1 MVLQTEA
8 IDENVQRIVLDR
20 PDSLNALNRE
30 LLLEIVETISDANGS
45 YEVLIVEGAGNA
57 FTSGADLEEE
67 ESGGDLFQE
76 VTRAVRSFDGIVVG
90 KLHGWV
96 VGGGFE
102 WTLSFDLCYAAEDT
116 TFMMPE
122 SEIGVTITNASS
134 LLLPLTV
141 GSGKAKEL
149 IYTSREVSVAE
160 AEELGLVA
168 GVYERDRL
176 EEKVLDVAADLVENK
191 SAEALRLNK
200 YVLNHALPIADVMEQ
215 EELVNE
221 HCHAIE
227 DVDW

>member
-1 MVLQTEA
+1 MVLRTEA
-8 IDENVQRIVLDR
+8 VTENVKRIVLDR
-20 PDSLNALNRE
+20 PDSLNALDRE
-30 LLLEIVETISDANGS
+30 LLSALVETISSANGA
-45 YEVLIVEGAGNA
+45 YEVLIVEGAGDA
-57 FTSGADLEEE
+57 FTSGADLDES

-76 VTRAVRSFDGIVVG
+76 VTRAVRSFDGVVIG

-122 SEIGVTITNASS
+122 SEIGVTITNAAS

-141 GSGKAKEL
+141 GSAKAKEL
-149 IYTSREVSVAE
+149 IYTSREVSATE
-160 AEELGLVA
+160 AEDLGLVA
-168 GVYERDRL
+168 GVYEADRL
-176 EEKVLDVAADLVENK
+176 EEEVLAVATDLVENK
-191 SAEALRLNK
+191 SSEALRLNK
-200 YVLNHALPIADVMEQ
+200 YVVNHALPVGDVMEQ

-221 HCHAIE
+221 YCHAVE